1 MITGEKKGDKM
12 RKRETE
18 KKMEKQPEK
27 KWRSTLPALSMALT
41 LILTACGGAEVYT
54 DTASGTSSVQASEYE
69 TVAEVPEYSG
79 EPYVEI
85 NENQP
90 DFTEEELTT
99 EAYEEYSELDELGRC
114 GEAEACV
121 GEELM
126 PTDERES
133 ISEVKPTGW
142 KNETYDTV
150 DGGYLYNRCH
160 LIGYQLS
167 GENANEENLI
177 TGTRYMNTEGML
189 PFEDM
194 VADYV
199 HETEN
204 HVMYRVTPVFEGEDL
219 VASGVQMEAESVED
233 GGAGI
238 CFNVYVY
245 NVQPDITI
253 DYATGDNWEMTE
265 EEKAE
270 QEVQT
275 AESARKETDSSE
287 ADTAAAKEQTYI
299 LNKNTHK
306 FHLPDCSGAADIK
319 EKNREEF
326 NGTREEVIAQG
337 YEPCGR
343 CDP

>member
-1 MITGEKKGDKM
+1 MRENNENKG
-12 RKRETE
+12 
-18 KKMEKQPEK
+18 KKMK
-27 KWRSTLPALSMALT
+27 RMLMAVTMAAMLA
-41 LILTACGGAEVYT
+41 LTACEGMTDPADGATGPSAET
-54 DTASGTSSVQASEYE
+54 ETQMAAGAASDQTQEYE
-69 TVAEVPEYSG
+69 SVSDVPEYSG

-85 NENQP
+85 NDNQP

-99 EAYEEYSELDELGRC
+99 VSYEEYSELDELGRC
-114 GEAEACV
+114 GTAQACI
-121 GEELM
+121 GEDLM
-126 PTDERES
+126 PTEERES
-133 ISEVKPTGW
+133 ISDVTPTGW
-142 KNETYDTV
+142 ENEKHDVV

-160 LIGYQLS
+160 LIGFQLS

-189 PFEDM
+189 PFEDE

-233 GGAGI
+233 DGRGI

-253 DYATGDNWEMTE
+253 DYSTGYSWVTTE
-265 EEKAE
+265 EEKTSDTGEAE
-270 QEVQT
+270 EQ
-275 AESARKETDSSE
+275 S
-287 ADTAAAKEQTYI
+287 EQTYI
-299 LNKNTHK
+299 LNTNTHK
-306 FHLPDCSGAADIK
+306 FHLPDCSSVEDIK

-326 NGTREEVIAQG
+326 TGSREEVIGQG
-337 YEPCGR
+337 YEPCSR
-343 CDP
+343 CKP

>member
-1 MITGEKKGDKM
+1 MITGEKRGDKM
-12 RKRETE
+12 RKRKTE

-27 KWRSTLPALSMALT
+27 KRRCALVALSMALA
-41 LILTACGGAEVYT
+41 LMLTACGIKEVYT
-54 DTASGTSSVQASEYE
+54 DTASETSSTQVSEYD

-90 DFTEEELTT
+90 DFSEEELTT
-99 EAYEEYSELDELGRC
+99 AAYEEYSELDELGRC
-114 GEAEACV
+114 GEAKACV

-126 PTDERES
+126 PTEERES

-204 HVMYRVTPVFEGEDL
+204 HVMYRVTPVFVGDDL

-233 GGAGI
+233 DGAGI

-253 DYATGDNWEMTE
+253 DYATGDNWETTE

-270 QEVQT
+270 QKEQ
-275 AESARKETDSSE
+275 AADSAKKQTDSTG
-287 ADTAAAKEQTYI
+287 ADTDVSEEQTYI
-299 LNKNTHK
+299 INKNTHK

-326 NGTREEVIAQG
+326 HGTREDVTAQG

>member
-1 MITGEKKGDKM
+1 MNGHFKKH
-12 RKRETE
+12 TII
-18 KKMEKQPEK
+18 
-27 KWRSTLPALSMALT
+27 LAIFCVLALT
-41 LILTACGGAEVYT
+41 SC
-54 DTASGTSSVQASEYE
+54 SSVPDTMLPDSGNISQYDSA
-69 TVAEVPEYSG
+69 AEVPEYDG

-85 NENQP
+85 NGNEP

-99 EAYEEYSELDELGRC
+99 EVYEEYSDLDELGRC

-126 PTDERES
+126 PTKDRES
-133 ISEVKPTGW
+133 ISSVKPTGW
-142 KNETYDTV
+142 QNEKYDSV

-194 VADYV
+194 VAEYV

-204 HVMYRVTPVFEGEDL
+204 HVMYRVTPVFEGDDL

-233 GGAGI
+233 EGEGI
-238 CFNVYVY
+238 SFNVYVY

-253 DYATGDNWEMTE
+253 DYATGDNWETPE
-265 EEKAE
+265 NEKNA
-270 QEVQT
+270 VGGG
-275 AESARKETDSSE
+275 ASA
-287 ADTAAAKEQTYI
+287 ADTGEKTGAGQSSSSQNEEQTYI
-299 LNKNTHK
+299 LNTNTHK
-306 FHLPDCSGAADIK
+306 FHLPECSGAADIK
-319 EKNREEF
+319 AKNRQEYT
-326 NGTREEVIAQG
+326 GSREDLTSQG

-343 CDP
+343 CQP

>member
-1 MITGEKKGDKM
+1 MRENKENKGKQM
-12 RKRETE
+12 
-18 KKMEKQPEK
+18 KKM
-27 KWRSTLPALSMALT
+27 LMAVTMAAMLT
-41 LILTACGGAEVYT
+41 LTACEGMTDPA
-54 DTASGTSSVQASEYE
+54 DTAPSDAATEPAAEAAAQTAAQTAAGASDQAQEYE
-69 TVAEVPEYSG
+69 TVSDVPEYSG

-85 NENQP
+85 NNNQP

-99 EAYEEYSELDELGRC
+99 VSYEEYSELDELGRC
-114 GEAEACV
+114 GTAQACI
-121 GEELM
+121 GEDLM
-126 PTDERES
+126 PTEERES
-133 ISEVKPTGW
+133 ISDVTPTGW
-142 KNETYDTV
+142 ENEKYDVV

-160 LIGYQLS
+160 LIGFQLS

-189 PFEDM
+189 PFEDK

-233 GGAGI
+233 DGRGI

-253 DYATGDNWEMTE
+253 DYSTGYSWVTTE
-265 EEKAE
+265 EEKTSDTGEAE
-270 QEVQT
+270 EQ
-275 AESARKETDSSE
+275 S
-287 ADTAAAKEQTYI
+287 EQTYI
-299 LNKNTHK
+299 LNTNTHK
-306 FHLPDCSGAADIK
+306 FHLPDCSSVEDIK

-326 NGTREEVIAQG
+326 TGSRDEVIGQG
-337 YEPCGR
+337 YEPCSR
-343 CDP
+343 CKP